1 MSRLATHLAAVD
13 IAMLAALTILA
24 ATTPASS
31 PRSERSG
38 SPADR

>member
-1 MSRLATHLAAVD
+1 MSKLATHLAAVD
-13 IAMLAALTILA
+13 IAVLAALTILA
-24 ATTPASS
+24 ATPASS